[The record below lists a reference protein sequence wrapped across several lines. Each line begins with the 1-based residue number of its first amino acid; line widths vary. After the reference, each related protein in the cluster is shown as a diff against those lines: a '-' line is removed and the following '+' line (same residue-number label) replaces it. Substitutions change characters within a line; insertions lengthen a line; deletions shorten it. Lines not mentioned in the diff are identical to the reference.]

1 MIGWIPTEDMVT
13 RDRVMAALY
22 TMGPCS
28 AETLVQI
35 IAIRIDRRGFDDAPK
50 ITEAVGRRLHELG
63 AMVATK
69 TIALPGAAV
78 VPVNLLYLR
87 GNAP

>member
-1 MIGWIPTEDMVT
+1 VIGWIPTEDMVT

-35 IAIRIDRRGFDDAPK
+35 IALRIDRRGFDDAPK
-50 ITEAVGRRLHELG
+50 IADAVTRRLHDLG
-63 AMVATK
+63 AMVSTK
-69 TIALPGAAV
+69 SIALPGAGV
-78 VPVNLLYLR
+78 VPVTLLYLR